1 MCGISGIITRSLDE
15 NEVLAR
21 LARMGSLQRHRGPDD
36 QREQVFG
43 APEGRRIGLG
53 LVRLSILDLETGMQ
67 PIVCPEDGSAI
78 VCNGQVYN
86 YVELRRELAGQPFV
100 SRGDIETALHVYRK
114 KGLDF
119 LNDLNGMYGGAIYD
133 PVKGRVVLFRDRFG
147 IKPLYY
153 TTHEGNF
160 VFASEIKP
168 LLAGSGRPA
177 RLNEAR
183 LATFFTYRYVPGEQT
198 LFDGVLRLPPASF
211 LVYDLRTGKH
221 EIRRYWS
228 YQPDRPDPAMTV
240 EAAQETFYDLFS
252 DAVHIRLRSDVEV
265 GALVSGGIDSSAV
278 ASQAVALKG
287 PSRLFTISFEE
298 AVYDELSE
306 VKAFLSAN
314 RRRFAGCEH
323 IFQKCDRRMLDRLPG
338 IVESLEEP
346 ISLGTV
352 LPTDQVCE
360 LAGSHL
366 KVVVTGEGAD
376 EIFAG
381 YRKFLVEAAAHAY
394 AALPAADQ
402 AELAAT
408 YPELLPYLAVRDRDP
423 AKRYIQSELLFDA
436 PFLEQLLGRGGLDTA
451 FPADALP
458 TVDPAGYPVNTAIAF
473 ECRARLPDY
482 VILRLDK
489 LSMRHSL
496 ETRTPFLD
504 FRLAEFAA
512 RLPVHLKL
520 DISAGMEKVVCRQ
533 AFERFAVL
541 DRQTAFRKKK
551 PFTIPMADWLSEP
564 DWLPEPI
571 REVVRGEMTSRQ
583 GIVDPVIFKRLVKNI
598 TSDNIGPHTLVS
610 DADRVFAVIVFT
622 LWYDRFMEK

>member
-1 MCGISGIITRSLDE
+1 MCGISGIITRSLAE
-15 NEVLAR
+15 NQVLAR
-21 LARMGSLQRHRGPDD
+21 LERMGQLQRHRGPDD
-36 QREQVFG
+36 RREQVFDG
-43 APEGRRIGLG
+43 PEDRRIGLG
-53 LVRLSILDLETGMQ
+53 LARLSILDLETGMQ
-67 PIVCPEDGSAI
+67 PIVCPEDGAAI

-86 YVELRRELAGQPFV
+86 YLELRRELAGQSFV
-100 SRGDIETALHVYRK
+100 SKGDIETALHTYRK

-119 LNDLNGMYGGAIYD
+119 VNDLNGMYGGAIYD
-133 PVKGRVVLFRDRFG
+133 PVNHRVVLFRDRFG

-153 TTHEGNF
+153 TTHKGTF

-198 LFDGVLRLPPASF
+198 LFEGVLRLPPASF
-211 LVYDLRTGKH
+211 LIYDLRTGKH
-221 EIRRYWS
+221 EIHRYWN
-228 YQPDRPDPAMTV
+228 YQPDRPEPAMTP

-252 DAVHIRLRSDVEV
+252 DAVRIRLRSDVEV

-278 ASQAVALKG
+278 ASQAVALRG
-287 PSRLFTISFEE
+287 PARLFTIAFEE
-298 AVYDELSE
+298 QAYNELAD
-306 VKAFLSAN
+306 VNAFLAAN
-314 RRRFAGCEH
+314 SGRFAGCDH
-323 IFQKCDRRMLDRLPG
+323 IVQSCDRLMLERLPG

-346 ISLGTV
+346 VSLGTV

-394 AALPAADQ
+394 PTLLPADQ
-402 AELAAT
+402 KELAAT
-408 YPELLPYLAVRDRDP
+408 YPELLPYLAVRHGDP

-458 TVDPAGYPVNTAIAF
+458 TVDPAGHPVNTAIAF

-504 FRLAEFAA
+504 YRLAEFAA

-520 DISAGMEKVVCRQ
+520 DTFAGMEKVVCRQ
-533 AFERFAVL
+533 AFERFGVL

-551 PFTIPMADWLSEP
+551 PFTIPLAPWLSEP
-564 DWLPEPI
+564 DRLPEPI
-571 REVVRGEMTSRQ
+571 QEVVRGDMVARQ
-583 GIVDPVIFKRLVKNI
+583 GIVDPAIFKRLVENI

-610 DADRVFAVIVFT
+610 EADRVFAVIVFT